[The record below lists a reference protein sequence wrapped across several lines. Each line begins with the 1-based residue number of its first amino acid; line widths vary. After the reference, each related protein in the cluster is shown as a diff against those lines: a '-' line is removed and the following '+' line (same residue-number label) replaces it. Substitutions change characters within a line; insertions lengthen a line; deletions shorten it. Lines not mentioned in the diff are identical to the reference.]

1 MIIVG
6 AKGFAREMLSELSLL
21 QKFQSKSI
29 VLYDDVNPFT
39 SNNEESEHKILRSI
53 DEAKLFMKDNADF
66 DYVLG
71 LGGPENRRKL
81 YYQFKKL
88 GGTPVT
94 IISKNA
100 DVVSSNNKIGE
111 GSFIGSGAV
120 ITSDVTTGIGVLINI
135 NSSVSH
141 DAKIGDFVEICPGV
155 TITGNV
161 KIGKNT
167 FIGAGS
173 NILPNIRIGENV
185 VIGAGSLINR
195 DIPDNALVYGVPGKI
210 IRVNG

>member
-6 AKGFAREMLSELSLL
+6 AKGFAREMLSELRLL

-39 SNNEESEHKILRSI
+39 SNNEESVYKILRSI
-53 DEAKLFMKDNADF
+53 DEAKFFMKDNADF

-81 YYQFKKL
+81 YYQFKNL

-100 DVVSSNNKIGE
+100 HVVSSNNKIGE
-111 GSFIGSGAV
+111 GSFIGSGTV
-120 ITSDVTTGIGVLINI
+120 ITIDVNIGIGVLVNL
-135 NSSVSH
+135 NATLGH
-141 DAKIGDFVEICPGV
+141 DCNIGDFVEICPGV
-155 TITGNV
+155 NVSGNV
-161 KIGKNT
+161 IIGKKT
-167 FIGAGS
+167 FIGTGS